1 MGGSRIWDMQLS
13 EHDLKQLD
21 EQTIRSLQAERLRTL
36 SLKLLADLK
45 EARDR
50 LNQSPD
56 NSSRPPSTRAPWE
69 GGGSEPP
76 DDDEAEDREPQGAG
90 QDIEEGSQTDEPAN
104 EPEDKKDSEKEQSKP
119 TEKSPGKPGKPKGA
133 PGYGRGVELA
143 VTAERTH
150 RPRECTLCA
159 QTLPLDAPQR
169 GHNGRYEIDIAPPS
183 SGAPGLELTHTLHRY
198 VECQCDCGHWTRA
211 EPGRCTGEEGWTVEL
226 TEWHLVGPMLVSLI
240 CALNLRLRCSRARI
254 REFLHDW
261 LQVDLCTAT
270 INQCIH
276 EAGRAVEPVVTDEI
290 EEVVRQAELVY
301 ADETGWKENGQPL
314 WLWVFTCATASLFVV
329 GKRTQEVVVRVLGEQ
344 FAHWLMSDGY
354 GVYRQYD
361 WRLRC
366 LAHLIR
372 KARGLEQSLE
382 AEAHRFGQKTLQVLE
397 TLMAAVYAAREG
409 PPEVPLAQQHGA
421 LLQEFLA
428 LCYQHSDARHEKTR
442 MLAREF
448 LNDWNTFWVVLDYPW
463 LPLTNNEAERA
474 LRHWV
479 IARRISY
486 GTRTEQGS
494 RAFALTISV
503 IETCRKRCVSPW
515 PYLAEVIRRRR
526 KGQSAPALPQP
537 AV

>member
-1 MGGSRIWDMQLS
+1 MQLS

-21 EQTIRSLQAERLRTL
+21 EEKIRSLQAEVLQTL

-50 LNQSPD
+50 LNQGPD
-56 NSSRPPSTRAPWE
+56 NSSRPPSSRAPWE
-69 GGGSEPP
+69 GVGSEPQ
-76 DDDEAEDREPQGAG
+76 DDGETEDREPQEAG
-90 QDIEEGSQTDEPAN
+90 QDVEEEAQAN
-104 EPEDKKDSEKEQSKP
+104 DPPTGEEDRKGAEQEQSKP
-119 TEKSPGKPGKPKGA
+119 TKKSPGKPGKPKGA
-133 PGYGRGVELA
+133 PGYGRTVELA
-143 VTAERTH
+143 VTAELTH
-150 RPRECTLCA
+150 RPHECTLCA
-159 QTLPLDAPQR
+159 KSIPPDAPQR

-198 VECQCDCGHWTRA
+198 ADCQCDCGHWTRA
-211 EPGRCTGEEGWTVEL
+211 EPGRCTDEEGWSVEL
-226 TEWHLVGPMLVSLI
+226 TEWHLVGPGLVSLI
-240 CALNLRLRCSRARI
+240 CALNLRLRLSRARI

-276 EAGRAVEPVVTDEI
+276 EMGRAVEPVVSEEI
-290 EEVVRQAELVY
+290 EEAVRQAELVY

-329 GKRTQEVVVRVLGEQ
+329 GKRTREVVVRVLGEQ

-382 AEAHRFGQKTLQVLE
+382 AEARCFGEKTLQVLE
-397 TLMAAVYAAREG
+397 TLMAAVYAARQG
-409 PPEVPLAQQHGA
+409 PPEVPLGQQHAA

-428 LCYQHSDARHEKTR
+428 LCIRHSNAWHEKTR
-442 MLAREF
+442 ALACEF

-486 GTRTEQGS
+486 GTRTAQGS
-494 RAFALTISV
+494 LAFALTISV
-503 IETCRKRCVSPW
+503 IETCRKRGASPW

-526 KGQSAPALPQP
+526 KGQGAPALPQP

>member
-1 MGGSRIWDMQLS
+1 MQLS

-21 EQTIRSLQAERLRTL
+21 DETIRSLQAETLRTL
-36 SLKLLADLK
+36 SMKLLADLK

-69 GGGSEPP
+69 GVDTEPQ
-76 DDDEAEDREPQGAG
+76 DDGEAEGREPEEAG
-90 QDIEEGSQTDEPAN
+90 QDAEEGAQADDPATK
-104 EPEDKKDSEKEQSKP
+104 PEDKKGSKQEQTKP
-119 TEKSPGKPGKPKGA
+119 GKKNPGKPGKREGA
-133 PGYGRGVELA
+133 QGYGRTVELA

-150 RPRECTLCA
+150 RPHECALCA
-159 QTLPLDAPQR
+159 QPLPPDAPHR
-169 GHNGRYEIDIAPPS
+169 THNGCYEIDIAPPS
-183 SGAPGLELTHTLHRY
+183 SGAPGLELTHILHRY
-198 VECQCDCGHWTRA
+198 VDCQCGCGHWTRA
-211 EPGRCTGEEGWTVEL
+211 EPGRCADEEGWTVEL
-226 TEWHLVGPMLVSLI
+226 TEWHLVGPGLVSLI

-261 LQVDLCTAT
+261 LQVELCTAT

-290 EEVVRQAELVY
+290 EEAVRQAELVY
-301 ADETGWKENGQPL
+301 ADETGWKENGRPL

-329 GKRTQEVVVRVLGEQ
+329 DQRTREVVVRVLGEQ
-344 FAHWLMSDGY
+344 FANWLMSDGY

-382 AEAHRFGQKTLQVLE
+382 AEAHRFGKNTLQVLE

-409 PPEVPLAQQHGA
+409 PPGVPLRQQHA
-421 LLQEFLA
+421 DLLHAFFLD
-428 LCYQHSDARHEKTR
+428 CCDQHRDAKHEKTR
-442 MLAREF
+442 ALAREL
-448 LNDWNTFWVVLDYPW
+448 LNDWDTFWVVLDYPW

-486 GTRTEQGS
+486 GTRTAQGS

-503 IETCRKRCVSPW
+503 IETCRKRGVLPW
-515 PYLAEVIRRRR
+515 PYLAEVIRQRR
-526 KGQSAPALPQP
+526 KGMPAPTLPQP